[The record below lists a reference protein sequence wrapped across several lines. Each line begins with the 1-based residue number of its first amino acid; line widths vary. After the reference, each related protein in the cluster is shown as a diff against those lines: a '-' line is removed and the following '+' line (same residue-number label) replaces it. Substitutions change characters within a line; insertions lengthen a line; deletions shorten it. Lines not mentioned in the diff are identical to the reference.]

1 MYTIKYQYWNCTIH
15 YNYHFDTVIMSL
27 ICQKRIAVSMVVTE
41 NIVSVWLSIRLTPA
55 FSTPALSVAP
65 GETFD
70 SQYTNSFKF
79 APPSDLTDAE
89 M

>member
-1 MYTIKYQYWNCTIH
+1 
-15 YNYHFDTVIMSL
+15 
-27 ICQKRIAVSMVVTE
+27 MVVTE
-41 NIVSVWLSIRLTPA
+41 NIFSVWLSIRLTPA

-79 APPSDLTDAE
+79 APPSDPTDAE